1 MSDSAVPSHHAR
13 KGVVRTLHHDAGERP
28 HVLVWEV
35 TRACQLACRHCRA
48 DAFTKAPEKVCQQ

>member
-1 MSDSAVPSHHAR
+1 MSHPHGHPHMHQPQS

-35 TRACQLACRHCRA
+35 TRACQLACKHCRA
-48 DAFTKAPEKVCQQ
+48 DLSLIHI